1 MKSFVLDNLNQILE
15 TDGFVDLTGLID
27 NQEIEVIN
35 NSIEL
40 AMNQP
45 HANGQR
51 GYVKQGCQRYLAD
64 TLSYGKE
71 IIDVYTNNTL
81 IELAEKYSNDRVH
94 LSNYRI
100 YSTYPSAD
108 FKMWWHVDNKIDTY
122 DFENKCFVQE
132 VVPDDKGLIFIMYL
146 TDVEDGGVQLIK
158 GSHKWSRDYDCE
170 GFDHMEENFKNDI
183 VTFNDCPK
191 GTFIAYDYATIHRA
205 KPYSGGIIRTSMFG
219 QLSPS
224 KMPTGEPILLNVRD
238 LHNITEKQKQILNFG
253 KEPTTLN
260 WPIGDI
266 NEFQSL
272 SNNSENKNSKFH
284 KLVKLFKNI

>member
-1 MKSFVLDNLNQILE
+1 MNSLELDILNQNLE

-27 NQEIEVIN
+27 NKQIETIN
-35 NSIEL
+35 KRIEL

-71 IIDVYTNNTL
+71 IIDTYTNNTL
-81 IELAEKYSNDRVH
+81 IELAENYSQDVVH

-100 YSTYPSAD
+100 YSTYPSDD
-108 FKMWWHVDNKIDTY
+108 FKMWWHLDNKIDTY
-122 DFENKCFVQE
+122 DFESKRFIQQ
-132 VVPDDKGLIFIMYL
+132 VVPDDKGLIFLMYL
-146 TDVEDGGVQLIK
+146 SDVEDGGVQLVK

-170 GFDHMEENFKNDI
+170 GFDHMEEDFKNEV

-191 GTFIAYDYATIHRA
+191 GTFVAYDYATIHRA
-205 KPYSGGIIRTSMFG
+205 KPYNGGKVRTSMFG

-224 KMPTGEPILLNVRD
+224 RMPAGEPILLNARD
-238 LHNITEKQKQILNFG
+238 LNDLSEKQKQVLNFG
-253 KEPTTLN
+253 NEPTTLN
-260 WPIGDI
+260 WPIGTLE
-266 NEFQSL
+266 EFLPPVKEEVSL
-272 SNNSENKNSKFH
+272 IK
-284 KLVKLFKNI
+284 KLGRLFR

>member
-1 MKSFVLDNLNQILE
+1 MKLFDLDYLNQILE

-27 NQEIEVIN
+27 DQNIEAIN

-71 IIDVYTNNTL
+71 VIDVYTNNTL
-81 IELAEKYSNDRVH
+81 IDLAEKYSNDKVH

-100 YSTYPSAD
+100 YSTYPSDD
-108 FKMWWHVDNKIDTY
+108 FKMWWHLDNKIDTY
-122 DFENKCFVQE
+122 DFDNKCFIQK
-132 VVPDDKGLIFIMYL
+132 VVPEDKGLIFLMYL
-146 TDVEDGGVQLIK
+146 SDVEDGGVQLVK

-170 GFDHMEENFKNDI
+170 GFDHMEEDFKNEI
-183 VTFNDCPK
+183 VTFNDRPK
-191 GTFIAYDYATIHRA
+191 GTFVAYDYATIHRA
-205 KPYSGGIIRTSMFG
+205 KPYNGGQVRTSMFG

-224 KMPTGEPILLNVRD
+224 RMPAGEPILLNVRD
-238 LHNITEKQKQILNFG
+238 LNHLTKKQKQVLNFG
-253 KEPTTLN
+253 NEPTTLN
-260 WPIGDI
+260 WPIGTLE
-266 NEFQSL
+266 EFLPPVKEEVSFI
-272 SNNSENKNSKFH
+272 K
-284 KLVKLFKNI
+284 KLRRLFQ